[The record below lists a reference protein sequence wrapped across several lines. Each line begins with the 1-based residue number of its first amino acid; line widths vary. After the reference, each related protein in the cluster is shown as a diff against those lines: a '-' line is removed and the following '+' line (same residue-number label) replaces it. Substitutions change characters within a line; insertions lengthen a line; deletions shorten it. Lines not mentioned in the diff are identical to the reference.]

1 MSQADEAARNAV
13 VMHRYAAAWLANERA
28 EIVACY
34 HPDFT
39 LHYAGANPLSGVH
52 RGKPA
57 ALAALAAMSQKTA
70 RQLLEVIEVMPGARR
85 SAIVVR
91 ESFHRDGTMAELERV
106 LVYTVR
112 DDLLFECWVHDQ
124 DQALVDRFLA

>member
-1 MSQADEAARNAV
+1 MTEADDLARNTAV
-13 VMHRYAAAWLANERA
+13 MTRYATAWKAGDRPGL
-28 EIVACY
+28 VACY

-52 RGKPA
+52 RGKA
-57 ALAALAAMSQKTA
+57 AALQALAAVSQKTG
-70 RQLLEVIEVMPGARR
+70 RQLLEVIDVMPGAAR

-91 ESFHRDGTMAELERV
+91 EGFHRDGAMAELERT
-106 LVYTVR
+106 LVYVIK
-112 DDLLFECWVHDQ
+112 DDQLFECWVYDQ